1 MGVTKS
7 LFPRGLGASVLSIV
21 KRISFAHFGLGPHR
35 RAQTVFPAHAAY
47 FQGETQNQ
55 TLKSTIEVTFQD
67 QNSVKTS
74 AFEAQRGRFCQ
85 KFIPPSEIEHCF
97 QLGIVNP
104 GVRRRRCLGSGAF
117 YRYQQTHQ
125 PNFTSRWAVERSFAY
140 DRTTKIK
147 SEICKH
153 LCLRLQL
160 VAFLKTRN

>member
-55 TLKSTIEVTFQD
+55 SLKSTIEVTFQD
-67 QNSVKTS
+67 QNSVKTL

-104 GVRRRRCLGSGAF
+104 GVPHRRCLDSGAF
-117 YRYQQTHQ
+117 YGYQPTHY
-125 PNFTSRWAVERSFAY
+125 SLL
-140 DRTTKIK
+140 TTHY
-147 SEICKH
+147 SA
-153 LCLRLQL
+153 R
-160 VAFLKTRN
+160 FLI